1 MKIVG
6 VRSEHIRAN
15 RAPACAATI
24 EPDGILQGALGATRD
39 VSAAS
44 EIIVGQR
51 RVIAL
56 WAVTRC
62 ARCARCARRARD
74 LSGRARC
81 DARTAA
87 RLDHSAAARAI
98 AAIWLP
104 ALL

>member
-62 ARCARCARRARD
+62 ARCARCARD

-81 DARTAA
+81 AARTAA